1 MLILVFSYYS
11 MTTTTTTTN
20 TEATDDVGQAV
31 WPKTRHTV
39 V

>member
-11 MTTTTTTTN
+11 TTKTMTTTN

-31 WPKTRHTV
+31 WPK
-39 V
+39 